1 MTDMPGWRRAFDAVE
16 RNVSPRV
23 ETLVHSEEFARMTAV
38 IARSR
43 RLAGNRANAIAARV
57 WHLMNLPAGTNFRR
71 LACRSVRWIERYGGC
86 PCNSIAIPASRI
98 RSRSIV
104 QPFPSP
110 MSVVERV
117 RREVERNALRVRN
130 GIRLAAG
137 IRPPG
142 VGHKPDTAKG
152 TVR

>member
-1 MTDMPGWRRAFDAVE
+1 
-16 RNVSPRV
+16 
-23 ETLVHSEEFARMTAV
+23 
-38 IARSR
+38 
-43 RLAGNRANAIAARV
+43 
-57 WHLMNLPAGTNFRR
+57 
-71 LACRSVRWIERYGGC
+71 
-86 PCNSIAIPASRI
+86 
-98 RSRSIV
+98 V

>member
-1 MTDMPGWRRAFDAVE
+1 MPG
-16 RNVSPRV
+16 SRV
-23 ETLVHSEEFARMTAV
+23 
-38 IARSR
+38 
-43 RLAGNRANAIAARV
+43 
-57 WHLMNLPAGTNFRR
+57 
-71 LACRSVRWIERYGGC
+71 
-86 PCNSIAIPASRI
+86 

-142 VGHKPDTAKG
+142 VGQAPKEIVWRRGRSELWRYRSDEIRVSPPLLIVYSLFNRSYILDLQPG
-152 TVR
+152 

>member
-1 MTDMPGWRRAFDAVE
+1 
-16 RNVSPRV
+16 
-23 ETLVHSEEFARMTAV
+23 
-38 IARSR
+38 
-43 RLAGNRANAIAARV
+43 
-57 WHLMNLPAGTNFRR
+57 
-71 LACRSVRWIERYGGC
+71 
-86 PCNSIAIPASRI
+86 
-98 RSRSIV
+98 V

-110 MSVVERV
+110 ISVVERV